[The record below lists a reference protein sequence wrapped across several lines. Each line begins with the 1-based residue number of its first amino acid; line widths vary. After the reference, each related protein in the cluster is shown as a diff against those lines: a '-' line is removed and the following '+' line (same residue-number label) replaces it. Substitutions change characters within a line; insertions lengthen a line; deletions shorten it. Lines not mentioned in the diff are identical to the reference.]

1 MSFLSK
7 LGQMMSSKT
16 ASIAAAPASKS
27 IAKERLSVIL
37 ASQRGSELLD
47 GVDMDALQNDVLD
60 VVKRHIA
67 GVAQHSPVNC
77 QVKND
82 GDVNLFEMSV
92 EIDSCTSRNNIMNN
106 GDGNE
111 MKKNRGMNS
120 MIRPAR
126 VSLQV

>member
-67 GVAQHSPVNC
+67 GVTQHSPVNC